1 MISAES
7 FPALVSLRERIGA
20 RVLLGRARVRS
31 QPRCY
36 FDGAAHSAGESL
48 ARTIDPITFRG
59 CAQPLPPLVTET
71 APRTAAVAV
80 PTDSFVHRRPRL
92 SRPKMK
98 IVRSARKKRRSFPF
112 RSIMNAAEAV
122 CTCDA
127 CRGRLTTIRLA
138 PRGGRAS
145 PSSIAT
151 TALSPAVHGPARIVV
166 VINDEGV
173 EQAFGLRNFRV
184 SGMSPADGYATED
197 DLSCAIL
204 SALSRPLPASA
215 INYFLRLHQ
224 FTRS

>member
-1 MISAES
+1 
-7 FPALVSLRERIGA
+7 
-20 RVLLGRARVRS
+20 
-31 QPRCY
+31 
-36 FDGAAHSAGESL
+36 
-48 ARTIDPITFRG
+48 
-59 CAQPLPPLVTET
+59 
-71 APRTAAVAV
+71 
-80 PTDSFVHRRPRL
+80 
-92 SRPKMK
+92 MK

-127 CRGRLTTIRLA
+127 CRGRLTTVRLET
-138 PRGGRAS
+138 RGRAS

-151 TALSPAVHGPARIVV
+151 TALSPAVHGPVRIVV

-204 SALSRPLPASA
+204 SALSRPLPAPA
-215 INYFLRLHQ
+215 INAFLRLPAP
-224 FTRS
+224 TRAEFLEGRGLDEDLALDELCQLGLKDLLPPTREARVESFEDDVLLLNIVYL

>member
-1 MISAES
+1 
-7 FPALVSLRERIGA
+7 
-20 RVLLGRARVRS
+20 
-31 QPRCY
+31 
-36 FDGAAHSAGESL
+36 
-48 ARTIDPITFRG
+48 
-59 CAQPLPPLVTET
+59 
-71 APRTAAVAV
+71 
-80 PTDSFVHRRPRL
+80 
-92 SRPKMK
+92 MK
-98 IVRSARKKRRSFPF
+98 IVRSARKKRRGFPF

-122 CTCDA
+122 CACDA

-173 EQAFGLRNFRV
+173 EHAFGLRNFRV

-204 SALSRPLPASA
+204 SALSRPLPAPA
-215 INYFLRLHQ
+215 INKFLRLHQ
-224 FTRS
+224 FTRSEFLVGRDLDDDLTLDQLCKLSLIDLLPPIREARVESFEDDCLVVKINYLSSAEYFAAERLVQSLL

>member
-1 MISAES
+1 
-7 FPALVSLRERIGA
+7 
-20 RVLLGRARVRS
+20 
-31 QPRCY
+31 
-36 FDGAAHSAGESL
+36 
-48 ARTIDPITFRG
+48 
-59 CAQPLPPLVTET
+59 
-71 APRTAAVAV
+71 
-80 PTDSFVHRRPRL
+80 
-92 SRPKMK
+92 MK

-122 CTCDA
+122 CACDA

-151 TALSPAVHGPARIVV
+151 TALSPAVHGPVRIVV

-184 SGMSPADGYATED
+184 SGLSPADGYATED

-204 SALSRPLPASA
+204 SALSRPLPPPA
-215 INYFLRLHQ
+215 INSFLRLPPP
-224 FTRS
+224 TRAVFLESRGLDDNLALDELCSISLTDLLPPIREARVESFEDDCLVLTIAYLSPAEAALG